1 MEDVLA
7 NMDVDRCIE
16 GVLEATFEET
26 FFTEYIIDFTP
37 KAKSNFLQWPWMNTV
52 HSTKQY
58 VSNSNSVKSMIFSCQ
73 AMCRSIP
80 VIKMFCYCF
89 NN

>member
-37 KAKSNFLQWPWMNTV
+37 KAKSNFFAVCIAPE
-52 HSTKQY
+52 
-58 VSNSNSVKSMIFSCQ
+58 I
-73 AMCRSIP
+73 
-80 VIKMFCYCF
+80 
-89 NN
+89 